1 MHALNLFPSQC
12 ITTIKEYIQNKFE
25 MLVGSLAQEAP
36 IDVPLIIEEHEKL
49 VDELTVV
56 RDLVE
61 PCFPPK
67 YHIFDLFAATYHGH
81 LVELVHVSL
90 SGHSSI

>member
-1 MHALNLFPSQC
+1 
-12 ITTIKEYIQNKFE
+12 

-56 RDLVE
+56 KDLVE

-90 SGHSSI
+90 FGHSSSRCATVCAKTRQAGRRNQLPRSS